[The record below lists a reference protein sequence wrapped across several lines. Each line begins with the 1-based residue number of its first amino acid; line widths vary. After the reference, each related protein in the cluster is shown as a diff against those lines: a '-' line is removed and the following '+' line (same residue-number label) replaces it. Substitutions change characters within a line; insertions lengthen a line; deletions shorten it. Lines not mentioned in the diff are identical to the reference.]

1 MNAVGGMA
9 ARAELAKPFVQALWD
24 LPVPSGQY
32 RYYDG
37 MLYTLGL
44 LHVTGQFRPY

>member
-1 MNAVGGMA
+1 MA
-9 ARAELAKPFVQALWD
+9 LAKPFLSAFWKT
-24 LPVPSGQY
+24 PVPRGKW

-44 LHVTGQFRPY
+44 LALSGTDIQ